1 MTSES
6 PDRIERF
13 HSEDLSFRAAVV
25 ISTNTVQQ
33 ICDAH
38 QALPLARI
46 AMGRLA
52 SGAAALAAHSSEGV
66 VVGVHMQGDGPL
78 GFLFAEATYEGEVRA
93 HCANPQLDVPGSIPQ
108 EQMANL
114 AIGPAVGRGNFTVT
128 RSLPFEKQPFVATVP
143 IIDGEIGNDL
153 AFYLHQSFQVPSV
166 VSVGVFLGSDGRVE
180 GAGAVL
186 IELMPG
192 ASEFTARMLERH
204 AANAPSLSRMI
215 AAGKTAQDI
224 LHEYVG
230 EMTMRKSAGEDR
242 DLRFVCRCSMAR
254 VERAMILLGPHEI
267 EDMIRKSQPVHV
279 KCEFCNKPYT
289 VELERLK
296 TLRSGF

>member
-1 MTSES
+1 M
-6 PDRIERF
+6 DAHQDDKIWRF
-13 HSEDLSFRAAVV
+13 HSEDLSVRAAVV
-25 ISTNTVQQ
+25 ISTNAVQQ

-46 AMGRLA
+46 AMGRLV

-78 GFLFAEATYEGEVRA
+78 GFLFAEATYEGAVRA
-93 HCANPQLDVPGSIPQ
+93 HCANPQLNVPGSIPH

-153 AFYLHQSFQVPSV
+153 AFYLQQSFQIPSI
-166 VSVGVFLGSDGRVE
+166 VSVGVYLGPDGRVE

-192 ASEFTARMLERH
+192 ATEFTIRMLERNS
-204 AANAPSLSRMI
+204 AKVSSLSRMI
-215 AAGKTAQDI
+215 AGGKSPQGI
-224 LHEYVG
+224 LRGYVG

-242 DLRFVCRCSMAR
+242 DLKFVCRCSMAR
-254 VERAMILLGPHEI
+254 VERAMILLGPHELD
-267 EDMIRKSQPVHV
+267 DMIRKAVPVDI
-279 KCEFCNKPYT
+279 KCEFCNKPY
-289 VELERLK
+289 VVSVERLIQ
-296 TLRSGF
+296 LRQG